1 VNHFLRLIAREAR
14 AAWDGGGGAAAPA
27 AVFLSAAALMAFAVG
42 SEPER
47 LAAAGPGGL
56 AFAFAVAALL
66 GYEQLFQG
74 DIEAGAIEPLA
85 LGPLPL
91 ELVAAAKIIA
101 RSLAT
106 LIPAAF
112 VAPFAAVL
120 LQLPISA
127 APTALFVALLAGPAL
142 VAAGAAPAALAA
154 GRPRGG
160 LLIAV
165 TAPPL
170 MAPPVIFAA
179 GALRAAELGDS
190 AIPALLLL
198 AASGLAALVVGS
210 LGAAAALRLHLE

>member
-1 VNHFLRLIAREAR
+1 MVGFR
-14 AAWDGGGGAAAPA
+14 AQ
-27 AVFLSAAALMAFAVG
+27 V
-42 SEPER
+42 
-47 LAAAGPGGL
+47 
-56 AFAFAVAALL
+56 
-66 GYEQLFQG
+66 
-74 DIEAGAIEPLA
+74 IEPLA

>member
-1 VNHFLRLIAREAR
+1 MSAFLRLFAREAR
-14 AAWDGGGGAAAPA
+14 AAWEGGGGAATPA
-27 AVFLSAAALMAFAVG
+27 AVFLSAAALIAFAVG
-42 SEPER
+42 ADLDR

-74 DIEAGAIEPLA
+74 DIEAGAVEPLA

-91 ELVAAAKIIA
+91 ELVAAAKILA
-101 RSLAT
+101 RALAT
-106 LIPAAF
+106 LTPAAVAAPVAAILLGMPVSATPVAF
-112 VAPFAAVL
+112 VA
-120 LQLPISA
+120 
-127 APTALFVALLAGPAL
+127 ALLAGPAL

-179 GALRAAELGDS
+179 GAFRAASDGMD
-190 AIPALLLL
+190 AGPALLLL
-198 AASGLAALVVGS
+198 AASGLAALVIGS